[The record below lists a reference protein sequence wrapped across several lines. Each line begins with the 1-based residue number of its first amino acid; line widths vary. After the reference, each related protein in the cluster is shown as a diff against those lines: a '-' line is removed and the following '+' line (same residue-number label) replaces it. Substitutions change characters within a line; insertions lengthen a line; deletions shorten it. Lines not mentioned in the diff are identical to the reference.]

1 MQRYS
6 VEKVRRT
13 CLGTHSVTVLSELY
27 VIFVFKMR
35 TLYVH
40 EWVLV
45 TVNTVGKV
53 AEHERERQKQE
64 VDHMAALGAARPTN
78 TDAF

>member
-1 MQRYS
+1 VPRDS
-6 VEKVRRT
+6 
-13 CLGTHSVTVLSELY
+13 LGHRSLGALCN
-27 VIFVFKMR
+27 FVFKMR